1 MQFIDLD
8 RQYKA
13 IKDNID
19 RRIKKVIDEKKF
31 IMGPEIEELEKRLAE
46 FTDRKYAFTCSS
58 GTDALIIPLLAYK
71 LKEGDAVFVPSFTFF
86 ATAETVS
93 FLGGTPVFVDSD
105 KTYNID
111 TVKLEE
117 TIKKVIEQGELNPR
131 GIISVDLFGLPADH
145 DEIQR
150 IADKYN
156 LFVIEDAAQGFG
168 GIYKDKRNCHF
179 GNVSATS
186 FFPAKPL
193 GCYGDGGAVFTDD
206 DELAELMHSYRVHGH
221 GKSRYDN
228 IRIGIN
234 GRLDTIQAAVLNAK
248 LDVFE
253 DEFLKRNIIAAMYK
267 DNLAGAFELPVIPDG
282 CVSSWAQF
290 TLMTES
296 EEKRDRIIEEMK
308 KYDIPIMVYYPIPM
322 HMQTVYKP
330 LGYKENDLP
339 VCADM
344 SRRVFS
350 VPMHPYLT
358 KDEIIYISEK
368 LKSI

>member
-1 MQFIDLD
+1 M
-8 RQYKA
+8 
-13 IKDNID
+13 
-19 RRIKKVIDEKKF
+19 
-31 IMGPEIEELEKRLAE
+31 
-46 FTDRKYAFTCSS
+46 
-58 GTDALIIPLLAYK
+58 AYK

-206 DELAELMHSYRVHGH
+206 DELAELMHSCLLYT
-221 GKSRYDN
+221 SR
-228 IRIGIN
+228 
-234 GRLDTIQAAVLNAK
+234 
-248 LDVFE
+248 
-253 DEFLKRNIIAAMYK
+253 
-267 DNLAGAFELPVIPDG
+267 
-282 CVSSWAQF
+282 
-290 TLMTES
+290 TLYS
-296 EEKRDRIIEEMK
+296 
-308 KYDIPIMVYYPIPM
+308 
-322 HMQTVYKP
+322 
-330 LGYKENDLP
+330 
-339 VCADM
+339 A
-344 SRRVFS
+344 
-350 VPMHPYLT
+350 
-358 KDEIIYISEK
+358 
-368 LKSI
+368 